1 VPAVDPLEPN
11 DDIDHVKARGI
22 FPAAARPVT
31 APGRRRGSYRARLH
45 AHEDPHDVYRVWV
58 PARHAVTATIRP
70 NANANANAVLW
81 APRTRNVSENG
92 ADRRRHLLD
101 SSTRPGGRLDLIR
114 VENATRR
121 GYFAYL
127 DVFLARRVRSGSY
140 SVTVSARALRSRPSK
155 RR

>member
-1 VPAVDPLEPN
+1 LEPN

-22 FPAAARPVT
+22 FRVAARPVT

-58 PARHAVTATIRP
+58 PGRSSLTVTIRP
-70 NANANANAVLW
+70 NANVNAALW
-81 APRTRNVSENG
+81 APRTKKVSEEG
-92 ADRRRHLLD
+92 ADRRRHLLA
-101 SSTRPGGRLDLIR
+101 SGTRPGGRRELIR

-127 DVFLARRVRSGSY
+127 DVFVGRSVRSASY
-140 SVTVSARALRSRPSK
+140 SLVVRARALPSRPSK